1 MNRAEAEDFIYRSY
15 LKAEKF
21 QAYEA
26 KDRDKRRPDLTRDLI
41 RERAGTPCTVVT
53 GSKGKGSVAAMIS
66 CILQTVCR
74 VGLMTSPHIADFCER
89 FRVNGKKISDEQFA
103 RLVTR
108 ISPQIDRIDASVPKD
123 VCISP
128 IGIQTLVG
136 LDYFNEEQTDF
147 NVFECGKGAEYDD
160 VNNTLHRYAVINSI
174 FMEHTRELGNTA
186 EEIAEDKAHVITGE
200 QTCVYTAGQT
210 EEVLNRIRKRAERFG
225 TPLKVYGK
233 DFWAENICY
242 EKTGMRFDV
251 HVGDRCFAGLSVPLL
266 GEHQA
271 RNCALALALSVDVVK
286 DLSTPGSP
294 EKSPETMKGLNP
306 EAVRKNLRSLTWP
319 GRMEVIG
326 SDPLILLDAC
336 INPASCR
343 NVKDVL
349 RHLGIHEATVII
361 GIPDDKDYA
370 GVVREMTGV
379 AKRVILTRS
388 QNPHYVFTDRQADCL
403 GDEGIHAAVTRSAG
417 EALELAG
424 QYGDDIVILGT
435 TSVIA
440 ELKTRRGV

>member
-15 LKAEKF
+15 MKAERF
-21 QAYEA
+21 QDYEA

-41 RERAGTPCTVVT
+41 RERAGTPCAIVT

-89 FRVNGKKISDEQFA
+89 FRVNNEKIPDDRFA
-103 RLVTR
+103 DIVTR
-108 ISPQIDRIDASVPKD
+108 ISPLIEAIDSSVPES

-136 LDYFNEEQTDF
+136 LEYFNGERTCF
-147 NVFECGKGAEYDD
+147 NILECGKGAEYDD

-174 FMEHTRELGNTA
+174 FPEHTRELGDTA

-200 QTCVYTAGQT
+200 QTCVYTALQT
-210 EEVLNRIRKRAERFG
+210 EEVLSRIRERAERLG
-225 TPLKVYGK
+225 TSLKVYGK

-251 HVGDRCFAGLSVPLL
+251 RVGNSCFANLSVPLL

-271 RNCALALALSVDVVK
+271 RNCALALALSMDVIH
-286 DLSTPGSP
+286 DLNDSGIQ
-294 EKSPETMKGLNP
+294 EKPHVLNSET
-306 EAVRKNLRSLTWP
+306 VRKSLSLMAWP
-319 GRMEVIG
+319 GRMEVIC
-326 SDPLILLDAC
+326 SDPLVLLDAC

-343 NVKDVL
+343 TVKDVL
-349 RHLGIHEATVII
+349 GHLGIRKASVIV

-370 GVVREMTGV
+370 GVVLEMAGV

-403 GDEGIHAAVTRSAG
+403 KAEGIHAVVTQSVD
-417 EALELAG
+417 EALDLAKK
-424 QYGDDIVILGT
+424 YGDDIVILGT

-440 ELKTRRGV
+440 EIKIRGSI

>member
-15 LKAEKF
+15 MKAERF
-21 QAYEA
+21 QDYEA

-41 RERAGTPCTVVT
+41 RERAGTPCAIVT

-89 FRVNGKKISDEQFA
+89 FRVNNEKIPDERFA
-103 RLVTR
+103 DIVTR
-108 ISPQIDRIDASVPKD
+108 ISPLIEAIDSSVPES

-136 LDYFNEEQTDF
+136 LEYFNEERTCF
-147 NVFECGKGAEYDD
+147 NILECGKGAEYDD

-174 FMEHTRELGNTA
+174 FPEHTRELGDTA

-200 QTCVYTAGQT
+200 QACVYTALQT
-210 EEVLNRIRKRAERFG
+210 EGVLSRIRERAERFG

-233 DFWAENICY
+233 DFWAENISY
-242 EKTGMRFDV
+242 QKTGMRFDV
-251 HVGDRCFAGLSVPLL
+251 RVGDSCFANLSIPLL

-271 RNCALALALSVDVVK
+271 RNCALALALSVDVI
-286 DLSTPGSP
+286 DELNASGI
-294 EKSPETMKGLNP
+294 PETGRDLDP
-306 EAVRKNLRSLTWP
+306 EAVRKSLPALTWP

-336 INPASCR
+336 INPASCQ

-349 RHLGIHEATVII
+349 RHLGIRKASVVV

-370 GVVREMTGV
+370 GVVREMAGV
-379 AKRVILTRS
+379 AERVILTRS
-388 QNPHYVFTDRQADCL
+388 QNPHYIFTDRQADRL
-403 GDEGIHAAVTRSAG
+403 EAEGIHAAVTKSVR
-417 EALELAG
+417 EALDLAG

-440 ELKTRRGV
+440 EIKAWGRM